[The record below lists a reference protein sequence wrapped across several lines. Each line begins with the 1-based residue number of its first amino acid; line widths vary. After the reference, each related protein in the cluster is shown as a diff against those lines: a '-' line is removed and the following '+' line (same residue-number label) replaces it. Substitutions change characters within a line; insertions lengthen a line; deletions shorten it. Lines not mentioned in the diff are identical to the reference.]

1 MGNGQTMSATEP
13 EMTIGQLARR
23 GGVHVETIRY
33 YQRKGLMRV
42 PDKPW
47 GGIRRY
53 GEDDLARLGF
63 IRAAQHLGFT
73 LAEIRELL
81 KLEDGTHCAEA
92 ADIARQKLEEVRE
105 RIAQLHRMESVLAEL
120 INACDRGR
128 GQARCPLIDSLQEG
142 LQDRKSPPGGE

>member
-1 MGNGQTMSATEP
+1 MSDHAQ

-92 ADIARQKLEEVRE
+92 AAIARQKLEEVRT
-105 RIAQLHRMESVLAEL
+105 RIAQLNGMAAALSEL
-120 INACDRGR
+120 LNACERGK
-128 GQARCPLIDSLQEG
+128 GKQRCPLIGSLRTG
-142 LQDRKSPPGGE
+142 LRDTREPPRAE